1 MVTCP
6 VTIVSYDLMAKLA
19 YDFRA
24 CNFQVVIADES
35 HYLKNGESKRSMAM
49 VGIMRQAKRAI
60 MLTGTPALARPIEL
74 FNLLNCLDPTL
85 FPNYLE
91 YAKRYCAAHQGAFG
105 LDCSGASNLEELH
118 LVLQERGT
126 TSLSACNACSPVTLH
141 PVRTGT
147 HHGCT
152 PAHRDGTVTDR
163 LSPVTHVNPSLS
175 IGDSDDPPAQEGCA
189 VAAAAQAASA
199 HHALY
204 ACQAGRAIQGS
215 D

>member
-1 MVTCP
+1 MRPRRHGAFVRVKRRWPQTDGRSRDAHFSLFGSKDPVVTCP

-19 YDFRA
+19 YEFRS

-91 YAKRYCAAHQGAFG
+91 YAKRYCAAHQGPFG
-105 LDCSGASNLEELH
+105 LDCSGSSNLEELH
-118 LVLQERGT
+118 LVLQERGNT
-126 TSLSACNACSPVTLH
+126 TLSTRNACPAVTLH
-141 PVRTGT
+141 PLRTGT
-147 HHGCT
+147 
-152 PAHRDGTVTDR
+152 R
-163 LSPVTHVNPSLS
+163 LPT
-175 IGDSDDPPAQEGCA
+175 AKA
-189 VAAAAQAASA
+189 
-199 HHALY
+199 
-204 ACQAGRAIQGS
+204 R
-215 D
+215 